1 MHELI
6 EEQVDRTPDAIAL
19 VSAGEEITY
28 RQLDARANRLA
39 RHLERLGVGP
49 DVLVGISIERSVDMV
64 VAALGVLKAGGAYVP
79 IDPAYPKKRLGFIL
93 DDAQV
98 RVLVTQESLARDL
111 PHHRAQLVSVDA
123 DREAIEAESADRVK
137 SAVTPNNLAYVIYTS
152 GSTGKP
158 KGVMVEHRNV
168 VNFFTGMDAV
178 VTHEPPGVWLAV
190 SSLSFDISVLE
201 LFWTLTQGFKTVIY
215 ADELQRARAA
225 RTGHVP
231 KAIEFSLLYF
241 ASDDENHGSSHK
253 YRLLLE
259 GAKFADEHGFAA
271 VWTPERH
278 FHPFGGLYPNPSVT
292 SAAIAAVTTR
302 VMIRAGSCV
311 LPLQNPIRV
320 AEEWSLVDNLS
331 NGRVGVSFASGWQ
344 PNDFVLMP
352 EHYENAKDI
361 LVRDI
366 DVVRRLW
373 RGETL
378 ALPGPRGTV
387 DVRTFP
393 RPVQPELPFWI
404 TSAGS
409 PETFRLAGE
418 MGANVLTHLLGQSV
432 TEVGEKLK
440 VYRQAWRQAGHSGDG
455 HVTLML
461 HAFVADEDAFVHAQ
475 VHQPLKNYLRSAAS
489 LIKPFASTFPPF
501 QKTRGKAAA
510 TADLDFSTLSEEDL
524 EALAEYAFARYY
536 ETSGL
541 FGTPTGCLSM
551 VDELKRIGVNEIAC
565 LIDFGVPTETVL
577 AHLPH
582 LNRLRELA
590 TSPQSTP
597 PREQGSIAALI
608 RRHGVTH
615 LQCTP
620 SLAGTLT
627 IDEETREA
635 LRSLHQLLVG
645 GEMLTTPLAVDLRSL
660 VSGDVINMY
669 GPTETTIWS
678 STHVVGRSEGRVP
691 IGTPIAH
698 TEFYVLDHALQSTA
712 VGVPGELYIG
722 GHGVARG
729 YLHRPELTAE
739 RFVRHPFR
747 AGDTGRLY
755 RTGDLVRCRE
765 DGAIEF
771 LGRTDQQVKL
781 RGHRIELAEIENVLA
796 QHPGVREAAVV
807 ARETDAGGGTQ
818 LVGYYVPAGR
828 TAPTTDDL
836 RRHVMDELPEIM
848 VPSAFVALAELPRTP
863 NGKLDRGALPA
874 TEPVKATSNHG
885 FVAPGTPVERAL
897 AGIWSAAL
905 GVERV
910 GLHDNFLELGG
921 HSLAAIEIAATVRRT
936 FQVELPLEA
945 VFEAPTVAELAV
957 TVERDLRTRSEPT
970 TPGKYLLIGSA

>member
-49 DVLVGISIERSVDMV
+49 EVLVGISIERSVDMV
-64 VAALGVLKAGGAYVP
+64 VAAFAVLKAGGAYVP

-93 DDAQV
+93 DDAKV

-111 PHHRAQLVSVDA
+111 PNHRAQLVSVDA
-123 DREAIEAESADRVK
+123 DREAIDAESADRVK
-137 SAVTPNNLAYVIYTS
+137 SAVTPTNLAYVIYTS

-201 LFWTLTQGFKTVIY
+201 LFWTLTRGFKTVIY
-215 ADELQRARAA
+215 AS
-225 RTGHVP
+225 TGHLP
-231 KAIEFSLLYF
+231 KPIEFSLLYF

-259 GAKFADEHGFAA
+259 GAKFADENGFTA

-302 VMIRAGSCV
+302 VKIRAGSCV

-361 LVRDI
+361 LVRDV

-378 ALPGPRGTV
+378 PLPGPRGTV

-440 VYRQAWRQAGHSGDG
+440 VYRQAWRQAGHTGDG

-461 HAFVADEDAFVHAQ
+461 HAFVADDEEFVHAQ

-501 QKTRGKAAA
+501 QKARGKAAA
-510 TADLDFSTLSEEDL
+510 TADLDFSTLSQEDL
-524 EALAEYAFARYY
+524 EALVEYAFARYY

-551 VDELKRIGVNEIAC
+551 VDELKQIGVNEIAC

-590 TSPQSTP
+590 TSLQATP

-635 LRSLHQLLVG
+635 LGSLRQLLVG
-645 GEMLTTPLAVDLRSL
+645 GEMLTTPLAVELRSL

-678 STHVVGRSEGRVP
+678 STHVVGPSEGRVP

-698 TEFYVLDHALQSTA
+698 TEFYVLDHALQSTP

-729 YLHRPELTAE
+729 YLHRPDLTAE
-739 RFVRHPFR
+739 RFVQHPFR
-747 AGDTGRLY
+747 AGDTERLY
-755 RTGDLVRCRE
+755 RTGDLVRYRD

-771 LGRTDQQVKL
+771 LGRTDEQVKL

-796 QHPGVREAAVV
+796 QHPGVREAVVV
-807 ARETDAGGGTQ
+807 ARETGAGGTQ

-828 TAPTTDDL
+828 TAPTAGDL

-874 TEPVKATSNHG
+874 TEPIKAASNHG
-885 FVAPGTPVERAL
+885 FVAPSTSVERAL
-897 AGIWSAAL
+897 AEIWSAAL

-957 TVERDLRTRSEPT
+957 TLERDLRNRGEPT
-970 TPGKYLLIGSA
+970 APGKYLLLGSA

>member
-1 MHELI
+1 VRTSAAMRCMHELI

-49 DVLVGISIERSVDMV
+49 EVLVGISIARSVDMV
-64 VAALGVLKAGGAYVP
+64 VAALGVLKAGAAYVP
-79 IDPAYPKKRLGFIL
+79 IDPAFPKKRLGFIL
-93 DDAQV
+93 DDAKV

-111 PHHRAQLVSVDA
+111 PHHRAQVVSVDA
-123 DREAIEAESADRVK
+123 DREAIQAERADRVK
-137 SAVTPNNLAYVIYTS
+137 SAVTPANLAYVIYTS

-168 VNFFTGMDAV
+168 ANFFTGMDAV

-201 LFWTLTQGFKTVIY
+201 LFWTLSRGFKTVIY
-215 ADELQRARAA
+215 AS
-225 RTGHVP
+225 TGHLP
-231 KAIEFSLLYF
+231 KPIEFSLLYF
-241 ASDDENHGSSHK
+241 ASDDDNHGSSRK

-259 GAKFADEHGFAA
+259 GAKFADENGFTA

-302 VMIRAGSCV
+302 VKIRAGSCV

-331 NGRVGVSFASGWQ
+331 NGRVGISFASGWQ

-361 LVRDI
+361 LVRDV

-432 TEVGEKLK
+432 TEVGEKVK
-440 VYRQAWRQAGHSGDG
+440 VYRQAWKHAGHPGVG

-461 HAFVADEDAFVHAQ
+461 HAFVADHEEEVHAQ
-475 VHQPLKNYLRSAAS
+475 VHQPLKTYLRSATS
-489 LIKPFASTFPPF
+489 LIKPFASAFPPF
-501 QKTRGKAAA
+501 QKARGKAAA
-510 TADLDFSTLSEEDL
+510 TADLDFSTLSEENL
-524 EALAEYAFARYY
+524 EALLEYAFARYY

-541 FGTPTGCLSM
+541 FGTPTGCLAM

-590 TSPQSTP
+590 TAPESTP

-635 LRSLHQLLVG
+635 LRSLRQFLVG

-660 VSGDVINMY
+660 VRGDVINMY

-678 STHVVGRSEGRVP
+678 SAHVVGRSEGRVP
-691 IGTPIAH
+691 IGTPIAN
-698 TEFYVLDHALQSTA
+698 TEFYVLDHDRQSTP

-739 RFVRHPFR
+739 RFVRHQFQ
-747 AGDTGRLY
+747 TGATERLY
-755 RTGDLVRCRE
+755 RTGDLVRYRD

-771 LGRTDQQVKL
+771 LGRTDEQVKL
-781 RGHRIELAEIENVLA
+781 RGHRIETAEIENVLG
-796 QHPGVREAAVV
+796 QHPGVREAVV
-807 ARETDAGGGTQ
+807 VTRETGAGGGTQ

-828 TAPTTDDL
+828 TAPTDDDL
-836 RRHVMDELPEIM
+836 RRHVMDELPEVM
-848 VPSAFVALAELPRTP
+848 VPAAFVALAELPRTP
-863 NGKLDRGALPA
+863 NGKLDRGALRA
-874 TEPVKATSNHG
+874 TAQTKAASHDG
-885 FVAPGTPVERAL
+885 FVAPRTPVERAL
-897 AGIWSAAL
+897 AAIWGAAL

-921 HSLAAIEIAATVRRT
+921 HSLAAIEIAATVGRD
-936 FQVELPLEA
+936 FQVELPLAA
-945 VFEAPTVAELAV
+945 VFDAPTVAELAV
-957 TVERDLRTRSEPT
+957 AVERDLLSRGESA
-970 TPGKYLLIGSA
+970 TPEKYLLLGNA